1 MMKKK
6 KNGEQTQED
15 TIQFILG
22 KKSPG
27 THAQILR
34 VIGQALNK
42 LHVKTFE
49 LKIQG
54 NKYFLRAEATKPLL
68 KKSRIQNG
76 LKSQL
81 WALRRR
87 FQGPYRAKHP
97 SVVFELRYTPQDI
110 NDLES
115 KGQARRQD
123 PKGMPDAYSL
133 SEILRVVGAYVDLK
147 GARLLEVSKQGQ
159 WVTIRYQT
167 AQDRTHMEK
176 VEISSF
182 YAIFVRM
189 YLRRSDRTWGTL
201 NLLEKEYYYS

>member
-42 LHVKTFE
+42 LHVQAFE
-49 LKIQG
+49 LKVQD
-54 NKYFLRAEATKPLL
+54 NKYFLRGESKKPLL

-76 LKSQL
+76 LKGQL
-81 WALRRR
+81 WALWRR
-87 FQGPYRAKHP
+87 FQCPYKAKRP
-97 SVVFELRYTPQDI
+97 SVVFELHYTPQDI

-115 KGQARRQD
+115 KGRARRQD
-123 PKGMPDAYSL
+123 PKGMPEAYSL
-133 SEILRVVGAYVDLK
+133 CEILRVVGAYVDLK

-189 YLRRSDRTWGTL
+189 YLQRSDRTWGTL

>member
-42 LHVKTFE
+42 LHVETFE

-54 NKYFLRAEATKPLL
+54 NKYFLRAESKKPLL

-76 LKSQL
+76 LKGQL
-81 WALRRR
+81 WPLWRR
-87 FQGPYRAKHP
+87 FQCPYKAKRP
-97 SVVFELRYTPQDI
+97 SVVFELHYTPQDI

-115 KGQARRQD
+115 KGRARRQD
-123 PKGMPDAYSL
+123 PKGMPETYSL